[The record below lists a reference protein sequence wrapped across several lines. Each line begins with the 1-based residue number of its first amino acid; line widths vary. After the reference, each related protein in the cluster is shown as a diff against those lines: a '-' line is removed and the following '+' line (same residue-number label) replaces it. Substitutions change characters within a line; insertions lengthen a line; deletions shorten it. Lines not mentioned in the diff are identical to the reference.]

1 MRDLSGGEQ
10 RRISLARALL
20 ACPRLLLLDEPLSG
34 LDDPLKFE
42 IIRYLNR
49 VHEEFGI
56 PFLFISHDLLE
67 MRLLTD
73 RTIVLADGRIAGSAA
88 TESDLYAYRW
98 GAGELL
104 LAVKAEGDT
113 LFELSS
119 RDIVLFRRN
128 PEAISARNLLEC
140 RVTRLLDWGKRTGVE
155 LAYGGET
162 LVAEV
167 MRESVAE
174 LSIAPGVTVYAAIK
188 ASAFRPLRYC

>member
-1 MRDLSGGEQ
+1 MTVEAFAHSPDFAAIVLSLKVGATATVLSLPFGFAAAYIGTRLRPRTKAVFDTFVNLPLTLPPVVIGYLLRISGGRE
-10 RRISLARALL
+10 L
-20 ACPRLLLLDEPLSG
+20 
-34 LDDPLKFE
+34 
-42 IIRYLNR
+42 
-49 VHEEFGI
+49 
-56 PFLFISHDLLE
+56 
-67 MRLLTD
+67 
-73 RTIVLADGRIAGSAA
+73 
-88 TESDLYAYRW
+88 SDLYAYRW

-104 LAVKAEGDT
+104 LAAKAEGDA

-140 RVTRLLDWGKRTGVE
+140 RVTRLPDWGKRAGVE

-174 LSIAPGVTVYAAIK
+174 LSIAPGITVYAAVK
-188 ASAFRPLRYC
+188 ASAFRPLR